1 MLCPSLSTLGERA
14 PHSCSFSS
22 YRGAW
27 HSYLGDGGWT
37 QSFIFKMQ
45 VSLEGRVLFL
55 FLFLSLV
62 CIRMQSRQEK
72 SSVNLDCDGGFLRL
86 SKCLRSNGI
95 PVSCSENDSH
105 SSSAFLGEVRD
116 LNPCFYLPLC
126 FLCSVFVFCFSPGFL
141 RKGFSAC
148 AIL

>member
-1 MLCPSLSTLGERA
+1 
-14 PHSCSFSS
+14 
-22 YRGAW
+22 
-27 HSYLGDGGWT
+27 
-37 QSFIFKMQ
+37 MQ

-105 SSSAFLGEVRD
+105 SSSAFIGEVRE
-116 LNPCFYLPLC
+116 LNPCFYLPLS
-126 FLCSVFVFCFSPGFL
+126 FFCSVFEFCFSPGFL
-141 RKGFSAC
+141 RKGSMHVVFYDYYFATIGKCCIFSFFFHV
-148 AIL
+148 LLKS